1 MWNNFHNLR
10 HAVSKCIKQCK
21 QRTKTLGN
29 IWGIMG
35 LYGRVWESQAKQKNK
50 NIYTSLKGYE
60 EGLEAMLS
68 KMFFTYLQAPTE
80 SLCRPRDIMIY
91 HDGFV
96 GTFWYILIYSK
107 NIPSKLTSD
116 IHWQSIYIESKS
128 IYTSYHGFA
137 SSRGIESILFISNP
151 TRPDAPF
158 FINFLHSFAQI
169 QTSAQSD
176 RMTCNR
182 LISSDHTGMYRTLP
196 QYYTIQVQWH
206 ELILQIS
213 CVVWECM
220 RLYEMVWE
228 YLTFSKYGHKM
239 SNI

>member
-151 TRPDAPF
+151 TQPDAPF
-158 FINFLHSFAQI
+158 LSIFCTPLPRSRHLRNLTGWPAIVSYRLTTLGCTEPFHNMI
-169 QTSAQSD
+169 QYRCNDTSWS
-176 RMTCNR
+176 
-182 LISSDHTGMYRTLP
+182 YK
-196 QYYTIQVQWH
+196 
-206 ELILQIS
+206 
-213 CVVWECM
+213 
-220 RLYEMVWE
+220 
-228 YLTFSKYGHKM
+228 YLA
-239 SNI
+239 

>member
-35 LYGRVWESQAKQKNK
+35 LYGRVWESQTKQKNK

-96 GTFWYILIYSK
+96 GTFWYMLIYSK

-137 SSRGIESILFISNP
+137 CLQEVSNQFYSYQTQRSLMPHVLSIFCTPLPRFAKINLYVHLTWCYARVLWLRASTLGVSCQPTQFCWPRG
-151 TRPDAPF
+151 
-158 FINFLHSFAQI
+158 
-169 QTSAQSD
+169 
-176 RMTCNR
+176 
-182 LISSDHTGMYRTLP
+182 G
-196 QYYTIQVQWH
+196 
-206 ELILQIS
+206 
-213 CVVWECM
+213 
-220 RLYEMVWE
+220 
-228 YLTFSKYGHKM
+228 
-239 SNI
+239 